1 MDEGETG
8 TRGVEGAR
16 ERGCGGE
23 EKRDLSG
30 KSEREGEKWRQD
42 EGRGDVGKD
51 CWDRRLGDWTGRA
64 LERNAL
70 FLREHGEQRQDMM

>member
-1 MDEGETG
+1 MRVWQELEEW
-8 TRGVEGAR
+8 RAR
-16 ERGCGGE
+16 ERGGGGE

-42 EGRGDVGKD
+42 EGRGDAGKD
-51 CWDRRLGDWTGRA
+51 CWDRRLGDWTGKA

-70 FLREHGEQRQDMM
+70 LLREHGEQRQE